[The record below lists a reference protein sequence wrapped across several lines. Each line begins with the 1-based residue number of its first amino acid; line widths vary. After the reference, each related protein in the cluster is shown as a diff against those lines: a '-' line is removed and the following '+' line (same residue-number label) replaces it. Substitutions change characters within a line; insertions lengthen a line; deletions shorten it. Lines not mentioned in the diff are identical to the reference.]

1 MAIAPLSLWI
11 PAPDPSAAGVVT
23 VSNTPYILVGSV
35 GLLYQD
41 GATIQVTGS
50 GLGAVTGPVFLLTN
64 ELSPRQGDRLWPVG
78 NVQSTGFSL
87 TGTELKL
94 TGFATASSVLPN
106 CTGTV
111 VKQASGSTV
120 DGTKPCK
127 PWSSFPQYEELILK

>member
-1 MAIAPLSLWI
+1 MTAAPLELWM
-11 PAPDPSAAGVVT
+11 PAPDASAPGVVKVGDT
-23 VSNTPYILVGSV
+23 VYIFVKTV

-50 GLGAVTGPVFLLTN
+50 GLETVTGPVFLLTN
-64 ELSPRQGDRLWPVG
+64 EATPKDGDRLWPIG

-87 TGTELKL
+87 TGTEVKL
-94 TGFATASSVLPN
+94 SGFATASSVLPN

-111 VKQASGSTV
+111 VKQTSGSTV

-127 PWSSFPQYEELILK
+127 PWSSFPQYEELFLK